1 MSKEQSDLHK
11 FIADFKKEFLT
22 LKPEMIAF
30 LEVVIILRKYASNSS
45 IFIKAHLF
53 M

>member
-11 FIADFKKEFLT
+11 FIAEFKKEFLT

-30 LEVVIILRKYASNSS
+30 PRSCNNIKKYASNS
-45 IFIKAHLF
+45 ILIKAHLF

>member
-30 LEVVIILRKYASNSS
+30 LEVVITLKSMLVIVVSLSNN
-45 IFIKAHLF
+45 LF